1 MQVFPLAIAMRKTVN
16 YFFKRIKQ
24 ENGSQWL
31 PFFVGDEVT
40 MFATGKVT
48 NER

>member
-1 MQVFPLAIAMRKTVN
+1 MKKDTDHGV
-16 YFFKRIKQ
+16 
-24 ENGSQWL
+24 GSTDHL
-31 PFFVGDEVT
+31 ISIRTAVT